1 MSIHH
6 SIDFTLEIFDSL
18 TGSVLKGGHGLFYLN
33 GLPLKP
39 SKVVASFMIFSNVF
53 KDHKIVH
60 VKDNPPEHQLTWVH
74 PLYEPVA
81 MTIKSAAQTAPE
93 QPILVPA
100 RPSAVYPVMAGTTG
114 IKGNASADGFI
125 RAVHSYNANRFHLQE
140 VLESEGRINLS
151 QSLSQR
157 LSGKLLRLTSG
168 DLKPATIRL
177 GAQDDKGFS
186 FELLEGTLEN
196 LSVEADIFELLEV
209 PIRQAHEFILLFKD
223 IKTDTSDLTVGV
235 EWLNL
240 SGQVVKAQ
248 DIAIEKGVL
257 TRIDT

>member
-18 TGSVLKGGHGLFYLN
+18 TGGVLKGGHGLFYLN

-53 KDHKIVH
+53 KDPKIVH
-60 VKDNPPEHQLTWVH
+60 VRDNLPEHQLTWVH

-93 QPILVPA
+93 QAILVPA
-100 RPSAVYPVMAGTTG
+100 KPSTVYPVMAGTTG
-114 IKGNASADGFI
+114 IKGKASMDGFL
-125 RAVHSYNANRFHLQE
+125 RVVHTCNPNRFHLHE
-140 VLESEGRINLS
+140 VPVGEVRINLS

-177 GAQDDKGFS
+177 GGQDDNGYA
-186 FELLEGTLEN
+186 FELLEGTLAN
-196 LSVEADIFELLEV
+196 LSVETDIFELLEV
-209 PIRQAHEFILLFKD
+209 PIRQNHEFILFLKD

-240 SGQVVKAQ
+240 SGQIIKTQ
-248 DIAIEKGVL
+248 DLAIEKGAL
-257 TRIDT
+257 TRVDT